1 MKSSESPPEFVFDF
15 DGGRLCLD
23 FANTLDG
30 RASEPRERLNIY
42 ADLVSW
48 ARQAGTVSPSAARR
62 LLEEASRHPRR
73 SASVLEQARELREA
87 IYRIW
92 GAEAHQQQASVADLE
107 LLNSVLARALS
118 HQRVVREGNRYALDW
133 GAGDALESILWPV
146 AKSAAELLT
155 SDEAKLVRQCEAYE
169 TKECAWLFIDE
180 TRNRSKRWCSMA
192 SCGNRAKARRHYHR
206 ARSRPP
212 ADSSEAKSK

>member
-1 MKSSESPPEFVFDF
+1 MEYVFDLS
-15 DGGRLCLD
+15 GGRLCLD

-30 RASEPRERLNIY
+30 RASVARERLNSY

-48 ARQAGTVSPSAARR
+48 GRQAGTVSPAAARR

-73 SASVLEQARELREA
+73 AAAVLEQARELREA

-92 GAEAHQQQASVADLE
+92 VAEAHQELPPVEDVE

-118 HQRVVREGNRYALDW
+118 HQRLDREGDRYALNWRDD
-133 GAGDALESILWPV
+133 DALESILWRV
-146 AKSAAELLT
+146 VKSAAELIT
-155 SDEAKLVRQCEAYE
+155 SEEAKLVRQCEAFA
-169 TKECAWLFIDE
+169 TSDCAWLFIDE
-180 TRNRSKRWCSMA
+180 TRNRSRRWCSMA

-206 ARSRPP
+206 ARKRPTEE
-212 ADSSEAKSK
+212 ASS